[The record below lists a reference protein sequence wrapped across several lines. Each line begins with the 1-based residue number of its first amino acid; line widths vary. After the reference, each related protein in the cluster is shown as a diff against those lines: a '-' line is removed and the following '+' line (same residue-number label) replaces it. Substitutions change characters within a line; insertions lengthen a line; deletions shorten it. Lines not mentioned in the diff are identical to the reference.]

1 MLRLRPVLRGPPGVQ
16 GRRLVARRRRGKRGL
31 RSALHSVG
39 SREGS
44 PRRWMGPPR
53 AAAPL
58 PTRADPLT
66 TRADSIKTRN

>member
-39 SREGS
+39 SR
-44 PRRWMGPPR
+44 
-53 AAAPL
+53 
-58 PTRADPLT
+58 
-66 TRADSIKTRN
+66 